1 MSRPLNPASLPQIE
15 KALKLFKVSS
25 FITGGFLLLLMLT
38 WGLRRLENVTFG
50 ASVGYDLWA
59 LGPNGL
65 ISLEPYINE
74 GQGLPETGLNLTVG
88 ILVIHGWLYVL
99 YLFADFRIW
108 TLMRWSFL
116 RFLIIASGGIIP
128 FLSFYTERR
137 YARIAEEQM
146 LEVGW
151 VAKN

>member
-1 MSRPLNPASLPQIE
+1 MSRLLNPASLPAIE

-38 WGLRRLENVTFG
+38 WGLRRLEVVTAG

-59 LGPNGL
+59 FGPNGF
-65 ISLEPYINE
+65 ITFEPYINE
-74 GQGLPETGLNLTVG
+74 GQGLPETGLNLTVA

-99 YLFADFRIW
+99 YLFADFRMW

-116 RFLIIASGGIIP
+116 RFLIIASGGIVP

-137 YARIAEEQM
+137 YAKIAEEQM
-146 LEVGW
+146 REVGW

>member
-1 MSRPLNPASLPQIE
+1 
-15 KALKLFKVSS
+15 
-25 FITGGFLLLLMLT
+25 MLT
-38 WGLRRLENVTFG
+38 WGLRRLEVVTAG

-59 LGPNGL
+59 FGPNGF
-65 ISLEPYINE
+65 ITFEPYINE
-74 GQGLPETGLNLTVG
+74 GQGLPETGLNLTVA

-99 YLFADFRIW
+99 YLFADFRMW

-116 RFLIIASGGIIP
+116 RFLIIASGGIVP

-137 YARIAEEQM
+137 YAKIAEEQM
-146 LEVGW
+146 REVGW

>member
-59 LGPNGL
+59 FGPNGL

>member
-1 MSRPLNPASLPQIE
+1 
-15 KALKLFKVSS
+15 
-25 FITGGFLLLLMLT
+25 MLT

-59 LGPNGL
+59 FGPNGL

>member
-59 LGPNGL
+59 FGPNGL

-137 YARIAEEQM
+137 YARIAEGQM
-146 LEVGW
+146 REVGW